1 MNKKIYN
8 LIIWGIYV
16 LFLTGSGFFS
26 DYLNAYK
33 TSVPFSDM
41 LLFLNK
47 GEVQKLFIKNE
58 HSFFGSLKNG
68 QQFKSEG
75 ILSEFFLR
83 KLDYAQKNHYTQY
96 SIETTERKFI
106 VSLFFSVFPF
116 LFIFSLIYF
125 FMKQLQIGQGGQAM
139 SFGKFSIKAP
149 TNNKKITFKDVAG
162 IEECKSEL
170 EEIVEFLKYPKKFT
184 KLGGKIPKGVLLI
197 GAPGTGKTLLA
208 KAVAGESGVPFF
220 SVSGSD
226 FVEMF
231 VGVGASRIRD
241 LFKQGKKKAPCIIF
255 IDEIDAVGRQ
265 RGYGN
270 SGGHDEREQ
279 TLNQL
284 LVEMDGFEGNE
295 GIIIIAATNRPDVL
309 DPAILRPGRFD
320 RRVTVPLPDLNGR
333 KSILL
338 VHTKNIPLEENINLD
353 IVAKNT
359 PGMSGADIAN
369 LINEA
374 ALIAAKKNNSKVGI
388 NDIEDA
394 QEKILLG
401 SERRNV
407 IMDYTEYHKTAYHES
422 GHAIIATLL
431 PDIEDP
437 VHKISIVPRGK
448 ALGVTIRFPLKDR
461 YSISK
466 KYLNDQICILM
477 SGRIAE
483 ELIFN
488 ELSSGASDDFE
499 KATSIARSMICSFGM
514 SKNLG
519 PIIYKKEN
527 NLNYSEQTAVKI
539 DNEVKHIIS
548 TQYKRAK
555 YILESNIKI
564 LHSVANTLIEY
575 ETINGYELQCLIQGK
590 NFKTSQTNKK
600 ITVE

>member
-1 MNKKIYN
+1 MSKRIYN
-8 LIIWGIYV
+8 LIIWGIYI

-75 ILSEFFLR
+75 ILSEFFLK

-139 SFGKFSIKAP
+139 SFGKYSIKAP
-149 TNNKKITFKDVAG
+149 TNAKKITFKDVAG

-241 LFKQGKKKAPCIIF
+241 LFKQGKKKSTM
-255 IDEIDAVGRQ
+255 
-265 RGYGN
+265 Y
-270 SGGHDEREQ
+270 
-279 TLNQL
+279 
-284 LVEMDGFEGNE
+284 
-295 GIIIIAATNRPDVL
+295 
-309 DPAILRPGRFD
+309 
-320 RRVTVPLPDLNGR
+320 
-333 KSILL
+333 
-338 VHTKNIPLEENINLD
+338 
-353 IVAKNT
+353 
-359 PGMSGADIAN
+359 
-369 LINEA
+369 
-374 ALIAAKKNNSKVGI
+374 
-388 NDIEDA
+388 
-394 QEKILLG
+394 
-401 SERRNV
+401 
-407 IMDYTEYHKTAYHES
+407 
-422 GHAIIATLL
+422 
-431 PDIEDP
+431 
-437 VHKISIVPRGK
+437 
-448 ALGVTIRFPLKDR
+448 
-461 YSISK
+461 
-466 KYLNDQICILM
+466 YLY
-477 SGRIAE
+477 R
-483 ELIFN
+483 
-488 ELSSGASDDFE
+488 
-499 KATSIARSMICSFGM
+499 
-514 SKNLG
+514 
-519 PIIYKKEN
+519 
-527 NLNYSEQTAVKI
+527 
-539 DNEVKHIIS
+539 
-548 TQYKRAK
+548 
-555 YILESNIKI
+555 
-564 LHSVANTLIEY
+564 
-575 ETINGYELQCLIQGK
+575 
-590 NFKTSQTNKK
+590 
-600 ITVE
+600 